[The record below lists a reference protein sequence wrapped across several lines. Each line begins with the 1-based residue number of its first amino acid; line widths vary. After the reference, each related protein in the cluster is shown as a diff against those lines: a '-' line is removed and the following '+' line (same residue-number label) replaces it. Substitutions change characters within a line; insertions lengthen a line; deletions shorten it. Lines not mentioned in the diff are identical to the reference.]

1 MQLTLTPSRH
11 PTLAIVSTLVIA
23 FVLTS
28 ARPASAQWDPRDA
41 ALSRCQQEL
50 QYRISREAGGRQP
63 DASID
68 ERRAQ
73 ISQLSNN
80 ETRVRGTGRYIRD
93 HNDRGRD
100 FTFDCTYNNRNNS
113 ARATYNWSGSG
124 WGGGQYPDPDPGYGR
139 PPAGGYPPTD
149 RVFFSGGIVS
159 RLSNKCLD
167 VEGGSNRNEANV
179 QQWSCSGGSNQL
191 WDVIDL
197 GRGEYS
203 IVNQRSNKA
212 LTVAGGGSDGANIEQ
227 NRWSGG
233 DNQRWHLERA
243 GNGAYRIISKATRSC
258 LDVEGAKREDGANI
272 QTWGCSGGANQA
284 WLFRK

>member
-1 MQLTLTPSRH
+1 MPAVL
-11 PTLAIVSTLVIA
+11 STLGIA
-23 FVLTS
+23 IALASVRL
-28 ARPASAQWDPRDA
+28 ASAQQWDPRDSA
-41 ALSRCQQEL
+41 VSRCQQEL
-50 QYRISREAGGRQP
+50 QFQMGREAGGRQP
-63 DASID
+63 DATID
-68 ERRAQ
+68 DRRAQ
-73 ISQLSNN
+73 ITRLSNT
-80 ETRVRGTGRYIRD
+80 ETRVRGNGRYTRD
-93 HNDRGRD
+93 NNDRGRD
-100 FTFDCTYNNRNNS
+100 FTFDCTYNGRNNS
-113 ARATYNWSGSG
+113 ARATYNWSGAG

-139 PPAGGYPPTD
+139 PPADGYPPNN

-159 RLSNKCLD
+159 RASNKCLD

-179 QQWSCSGGSNQL
+179 QQWGCSGGSNQL

-212 LTVAGGGSDGANIEQ
+212 LTVASGGSDGANIEQ

-233 DNQRWHLERA
+233 DNQRWRLERA
-243 GNGAYRIISKATRSC
+243 GNGAYRIISRATNSC

-272 QTWGCSGGANQA
+272 QTWGCSGGGNQS

>member
-1 MQLTLTPSRH
+1 MPARFTLSRR
-11 PTLAIVSTLVIA
+11 PARAVLSTLAIGV
-23 FVLTS
+23 VLAG

-63 DASID
+63 DTSID
-68 ERRAQ
+68 ERGAQ
-73 ISQLSNN
+73 INQLSNG
-80 ETRVRGTGRYIRD
+80 EVRVRGKGRYTRD
-93 HNDRGRD
+93 NNDRGRD
-100 FTFDCTYNNRNNS
+100 FTFDCTYNDRNNS
-113 ARATYNWSGSG
+113 ARATYNWSGAG
-124 WGGGQYPDPDPGYGR
+124 WGGGQYPDPGYDR
-139 PPAGGYPPTD
+139 PPSGVYPPTG
-149 RVFFSGGIVS
+149 RVFFSGGIAS
-159 RLSNKCLD
+159 RVSNKCLD

-203 IVNQRSNKA
+203 IINQRSNKA
-212 LTVAGGGSDGANIEQ
+212 LTVAGSGRDGANIEQ

-233 DNQRWHLERA
+233 DNQRWRLERA
-243 GNGAYRIISKATRSC
+243 GNGAYRIISLATSSC
-258 LDVEGAKREDGANI
+258 LDVEGARREDGANI
-272 QTWGCSGGANQA
+272 QTWGCSGGANQT